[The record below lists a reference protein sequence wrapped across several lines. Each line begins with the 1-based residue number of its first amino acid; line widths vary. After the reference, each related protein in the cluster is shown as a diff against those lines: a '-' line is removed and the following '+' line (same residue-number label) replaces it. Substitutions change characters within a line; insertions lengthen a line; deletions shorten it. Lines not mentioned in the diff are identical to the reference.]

1 MMKKILSMACIIA
14 SVMFVFS
21 KPLVADAAGSHETRT
36 VNMSYFLGSV
46 SATYDWDY
54 IDGEKITYSAGYANA
69 SGLGISAY
77 TYMISCSDFTHKY
90 ETIVNRGVSVGG
102 SAGGTVS
109 GSISAPGTWLED
121 VFYVA
126 LTYRGHF
133 LFSHEPDFE

>member
-1 MMKKILSMACIIA
+1 
-14 SVMFVFS
+14 
-21 KPLVADAAGSHETRT
+21 
-36 VNMSYFLGSV
+36 MSYFLGSV

-77 TYMISCSDFTHKY
+77 TYMISCSNFTHKY

-102 SAGGTVS
+102 SAGGTVG
-109 GSISAPGTWLED
+109 GSISAPGIWQED

-126 LTYRGHF
+126 LTYRGRF